1 MAASDHLQG
10 EQLAMFMPAHALMDY
25 SSVENLRRLPMS
37 APTGLHDIKLKES
50 QDSGLLESIR
60 DRGVEEPVQVM
71 VHKHH
76 ETSEDL
82 HELLNGHHRV
92 ASANH
97 INPNMEVPVR
107 HISLKDRGY

>member
-1 MAASDHLQG
+1 
-10 EQLAMFMPAHALMDY
+10 MFMPAHALMDY
-25 SSVENLRRLPMS
+25 PSVENYKRLPMS
-37 APTGLHDIKLKES
+37 ANTGLHDIKLKES
-50 QDSGLLESIR
+50 QESGLLESIR
-60 DRGVEEPVQVM
+60 DRGVEEPVQVI

-97 INPNMEVPVR
+97 INPNMEVPVK
-107 HISLKDRGY
+107 HYSSQHYGD